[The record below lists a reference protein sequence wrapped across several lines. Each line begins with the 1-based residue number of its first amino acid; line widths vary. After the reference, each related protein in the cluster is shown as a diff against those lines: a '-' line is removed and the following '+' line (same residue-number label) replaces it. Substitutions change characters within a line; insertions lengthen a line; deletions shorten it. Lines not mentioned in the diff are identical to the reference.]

1 MGEYVKI
8 GNDTV
13 KIGTCEDLYYTSFQ
27 NFQKLAE
34 NRIIKEKKETIK
46 EYLTGGFRFR
56 FPFPDEPAIILF
68 SEVKNFDRGVLFI
81 VPKKLGVE
89 ILHDKKFVRT
99 DNFGTETAAPAVGFY
114 IPCVQS
120 EEFTIK
126 KYDWSDTA
134 NYTIFEIEQQKPVK
148 NENGNFELF
157 TIVRCPYCSEKSRI
171 SKEEILSI
179 QKYVHENKSNFSELQ
194 KQIIDIAVDGY
205 REFEIMDD
213 YSINYI

>member
-34 NRIIKEKKETIK
+34 NGVIKERKSTIK

-56 FPFPDEPAIILF
+56 FPFPDESENVLF
-68 SEVKNFDRGVLFI
+68 SEVEIFDREVLFI
-81 VPKKLGVE
+81 IPKNLGVE
-89 ILHDKKFVRT
+89 IGHDKKFVRT
-99 DNFGTETAAPAVGFY
+99 DNFGTETAAPTVGFY

-126 KYDWSDTA
+126 KYYWDDTA
-134 NYTIFEIEQQKPVK
+134 NYTIFEIKQQKPVK
-148 NENGNFELF
+148 NENGNFELI
-157 TIVRCPYCSEKSRI
+157 TIVRCPYCLEKSRI

-179 QKYVHENKSNFSELQ
+179 QRYVQENKVKFSDLQ
-194 KQIIDIAVDGY
+194 QQIIEIAAAGY
-205 REFEIMDD
+205 REFKLFDNFTIE
-213 YSINYI
+213 YI

>member
-13 KIGTCEDLYYTSFQ
+13 KIGTCENLYYTSFQ

-34 NRIIKEKKETIK
+34 NGVIKENQSITK

-56 FPFPDEPAIILF
+56 FPFPDEPENILF

-81 VPKKLGVE
+81 VPKNLGVE
-89 ILHDKKFVRT
+89 IGHDKKFVRT

-120 EEFTIK
+120 KEFTMT
-126 KYDWSDTA
+126 KYDWDDTA

-148 NENGNFELF
+148 NENGNFELI

-179 QKYVHENKSNFSELQ
+179 QRYVQENKVKFSDLQ
-194 KQIIDIAVDGY
+194 QQIIEIAAAGY
-205 REFEIMDD
+205 REFKLFDNFTIE
-213 YSINYI
+213 YI

>member
-13 KIGTCEDLYYTSFQ
+13 KIGTCENLYYTSFQ

-34 NRIIKEKKETIK
+34 NGVIKERKSTIK

-56 FPFPDEPAIILF
+56 FPFPDE
-68 SEVKNFDRGVLFI
+68 FDRGVLFI
-81 VPKKLGVE
+81 IPKNLGVE
-89 ILHDKKFVRT
+89 IGHDKKFVRT
-99 DNFGTETAAPAVGFY
+99 DNFGAETAAPAVGFY

-120 EEFTIK
+120 EEFAIK

-134 NYTIFEIEQQKPVK
+134 NYTIFEIKQQKPVK
-148 NENGNFELF
+148 NENGNFELI

-179 QKYVHENKSNFSELQ
+179 QRYVQENKVKFSDLQ
-194 KQIIDIAVDGY
+194 QQIIEIAAAGY
-205 REFEIMDD
+205 REFKLFDNFTIE
-213 YSINYI
+213 YI